1 VFPRLRPWLI
11 VASLFTLGNAAGFG
25 WALARGEMDHGL
37 VHVALTLLGVYFIW
51 LADADVGRRQQPA
64 LPPVDERFERLQQ
77 SMDAV
82 AVEVERIA
90 EAQRYRAKQEGERKE
105 PPR

>member
-1 VFPRLRPWLI
+1 VFPRVRPWLI

-25 WALARGEMDHGL
+25 WALAHGEMNHAA

-51 LADADVGRRQQPA
+51 LADAEVGRKEQPA
-64 LPPVDERFERLQQ
+64 LPPADERLERLQQ

-82 AVEVERIA
+82 ALEVERIG
-90 EAQRYRAKQEGERKE
+90 EAQRYSAKKESEHRE